1 VLVNAK
7 WPANKSVRQPAAD
20 SGMGTASAALCALP
34 PLLLLLGSL
43 AALARAGVSPG
54 VSPLIAT
61 WDQAR
66 VGSIVNSI
74 YA

>member
-1 VLVNAK
+1 
-7 WPANKSVRQPAAD
+7 
-20 SGMGTASAALCALP
+20 MGTATAALCALP
-34 PLLLLLGSL
+34 PLLLLLLLGSL

-66 VGSIVNSI
+66 VRSVSNSI
-74 YA
+74 YS